1 MLELLEE
8 TDMNIIAGGPVDSS
22 HIHSVL
28 WTEKGLVI
36 LFQDESMYLYPTVRR
51 VEFGRLYGSRSVGGY
66 FYNNIKGRYPHERL
80 E

>member
-1 MLELLEE
+1 MQELLEE
-8 TDMNIIAGGPVDSS
+8 TIMSILAGGPVESS

-36 LFQDESMYLYPTVRR
+36 LFQDKSMYLYPTVDR

-66 FYNNIKGRYPHERL
+66 FYNNIKGKYPYDQL
-80 E
+80 